1 MYVKY
6 LTEHVNKL
14 CLNYYLKFVSVT
26 TSNFI
31 NFEMNIKDDIYKELF
46 ILTIEENVITIAGI
60 LIDVKILLYVKYYIA
75 TYIQQ

>member
-1 MYVKY
+1 
-6 LTEHVNKL
+6 
-14 CLNYYLKFVSVT
+14 
-26 TSNFI
+26 
-31 NFEMNIKDDIYKELF
+31 MNIKDDIYKELF